1 MWNIQFSKYLFFVEV
16 VKNLLQIES
25 LFGANLG
32 SIVLLIA
39 DGHQANDAKDI
50 DKTGDNQ

>member
-1 MWNIQFSKYLFFVEV
+1 
-16 VKNLLQIES
+16 
-25 LFGANLG
+25 LG

-50 DKTGDNQ
+50 DKTGDNQWDE

>member
-1 MWNIQFSKYLFFVEV
+1 MWNSKFSKHLFFVEV

-32 SIVLLIA
+32 SVVLLIA
-39 DGHQANDAKDI
+39 DGHQANDAKDV
-50 DKTGDNQ
+50 DKTGGNQ